1 MGRWREG
8 RWGAGDARAGD
19 GKRARARAQAAVRAW
34 ADDPQDRMLA
44 DEMRAVVD
52 VADDGDG
59 AGGGVGVGE
68 RSGVPGAVQHAAT
81 AEKAGEKGAD
91 QGLDGMA
98 QARVRGAVPL
108 ERVGGLA
115 LGGGAP
121 AGGWVNY

>member
-1 MGRWREG
+1 
-8 RWGAGDARAGD
+8 
-19 GKRARARAQAAVRAW
+19 V
-34 ADDPQDRMLA
+34 LA

-59 AGGGVGVGE
+59 AGGDVGVGE
-68 RSGVPGAVQHAAT
+68 GSGVPGAVQHAA
-81 AEKAGEKGAD
+81 AAKEAGEKGEE

-121 AGGWVNY
+121 AGGWLG